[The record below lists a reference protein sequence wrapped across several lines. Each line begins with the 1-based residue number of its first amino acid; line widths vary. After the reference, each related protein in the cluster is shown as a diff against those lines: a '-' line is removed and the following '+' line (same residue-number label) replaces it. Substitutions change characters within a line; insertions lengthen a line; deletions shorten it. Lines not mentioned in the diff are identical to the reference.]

1 MANNF
6 IDLDF
11 RKPDPKFPG
20 PAVAQIYVR
29 RYAKDENFDWPIISA
44 QCYTFKELVY
54 QIKRLEDDLK
64 AIRQKARKKFQ
75 AVK

>member
-1 MANNF
+1 MAANF

-11 RKPDPKFPG
+11 HKPDPGFPG
-20 PAVAQIYVR
+20 PSVAQIYVR

-44 QCYTFKELVY
+44 QCHSLEELEY

-64 AIRQKARKKFQ
+64 AIRKKARKKFN
-75 AVK
+75 K